1 MDDGVDRE
9 CGDQCLKTEQYLRP
23 IDSEQSSV
31 VGSLEENRMH
41 IDERQVVAVVILDAV
56 GRMTFSDG
64 EQLFKD
70 KIYSLIYRGRTNVVV
85 NLGSITCLDSGDM
98 RSRTFIGRRR
108 PLM

>member
-1 MDDGVDRE
+1 
-9 CGDQCLKTEQYLRP
+9 
-23 IDSEQSSV
+23 
-31 VGSLEENRMH
+31 MH

-98 RSRTFIGRRR
+98 RSRTSIGRRR

>member
-9 CGDQCLKTEQYLRP
+9 CGGECLKTQQYLRP

-70 KIYSLIYRGRTNVVV
+70 EGV
-85 NLGSITCLDSGDM
+85 
-98 RSRTFIGRRR
+98 
-108 PLM
+108 P